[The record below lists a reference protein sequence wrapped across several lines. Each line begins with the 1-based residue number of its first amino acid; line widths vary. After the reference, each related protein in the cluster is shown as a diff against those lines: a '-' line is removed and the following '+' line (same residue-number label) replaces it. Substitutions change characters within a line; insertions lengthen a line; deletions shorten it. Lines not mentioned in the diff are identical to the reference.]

1 MKKLILFVFLI
12 YSGLTFA
19 QNLEISAGYIR
30 NTFYE
35 LKKENPH
42 YKSDYSGGNGS
53 TIKLSIERFK
63 IVDSIVPVRFDIA
76 YSHYTGHAEIMESG
90 LGAGSTKHTDI
101 DKSVLGISIYPL
113 LFRIRK
119 SFRIEL
125 GFEMDIL
132 LNDQSTGYYQSWQM
146 GSQNKTGEISNF
158 DNSTTTYGILFQT
171 GYEFNFENDWLI
183 YPRYHLYA
191 GGKDFEYAKSLRNQF
206 EIGFIRKLGE

>member
-1 MKKLILFVFLI
+1 
-12 YSGLTFA
+12 
-19 QNLEISAGYIR
+19 
-30 NTFYE
+30 
-35 LKKENPH
+35 
-42 YKSDYSGGNGS
+42 
-53 TIKLSIERFK
+53 
-63 IVDSIVPVRFDIA
+63 VDSIVPVRFEIA
-76 YSHYTGHAEIMESG
+76 YSHYTGHAEIMESS

-119 SFRIEL
+119 RFRIEL

-132 LNDQSTGYYQSWQM
+132 LNDQSTGYYYSWQM

-171 GYEFNFENDWLI
+171 GYEFKLKNDWFI

-191 GGKDFEYAKSLRNQF
+191 GSNDYEYAKSFRNQF